1 MATSAGVADV
11 LASVERLAPLLTQH
25 AGEAERERRAPPEVV
40 SALAKAGVFR
50 LFVPESIGGLE
61 TDVVSAVGVFE
72 EIACTDASAAW
83 VAMIGATS
91 AVTSAYV
98 SQDVAKRVYT
108 TDAVVGGVVAPR
120 GIGTPQPGAYRV
132 SGRWA
137 FASGCQ
143 HSDWIALACL
153 VPKEPLPDGSPDQR
167 FMLVPRD
174 AIKVIDT
181 WHVSGLRGTGS
192 HDVEVTDAI
201 VAREFSY
208 SLAMGRPLHEGPL
221 YAFSLMGLLAV
232 SVAAVALGVARGA
245 IDDIKEL
252 AGEKTPLGRRK
263 TLSGWAIAQTGI
275 ASAEGELRAG
285 RAFLHEA
292 VGEMWQ
298 TLKSGGQP
306 SAEQRA
312 LVRLAATQAVQG
324 SVRAVDAAYNLG
336 GGTSIYETST
346 LQRRFRDIHTLTQH
360 IMIGPSSLE
369 AAGRV
374 LLGLDVAPGFL

>member
-1 MATSAGVADV
+1 MTVSAGAADV
-11 LASVERLAPLLTQH
+11 LASVERLRPLIAEH
-25 AGEAERERRAPPEVV
+25 ADEAERERHVAADVV
-40 SALAKAGVFR
+40 GGLAEAGVFR
-50 LFVPESIGGLE
+50 LFVPKSVSGLE
-61 TDVVSAVGVFE
+61 ADVVSAVRLFE
-72 EIACTDASAAW
+72 EISRTDASAGW

-98 SQDVAKRVYT
+98 AEDVAKRVYT
-108 TDAVVGGVVAPR
+108 PEAVVGGVVAPK
-120 GIGTPQPGAYRV
+120 GIGTPQPGAYRL
-132 SGRWA
+132 SGRWP
-137 FASGCQ
+137 FASGCE
-143 HSDWIALACL
+143 HSDWIALACM
-153 VPKEPLPDGSPDQR
+153 VPKEPLPDGSPDVR
-167 FMLVPRD
+167 FALVPRD

-208 SLAMGRPLHEGPL
+208 SLATGRPLHEGPL
-221 YAFSLMGLLAV
+221 YGFSLMGLLAV
-232 SVAAVALGVARGA
+232 SVASVALGIAHGA

-252 AGEKTPLGRRK
+252 AGEKTPTGRRK
-263 TLSGWAIAQTGI
+263 TLSGWAIAQAGV

-292 VGEMWQ
+292 IGEMWA
-298 TLKSGGQP
+298 TLESGGQP

-324 SVRAVDAAYNLG
+324 SVRAVDEAYNLG

-360 IMIGPSSLE
+360 IMIGKSSLE

-374 LLGLDVAPGFL
+374 LLGLDVPPGFL